1 MPYTRTWSEELV
13 AEWLHLQN
21 YFVEVSVPIRT
32 AKPGGRFEADVLG
45 VKIENGVLK
54 IIHVEVGSLS
64 NRPKV
69 NIEKIQKK
77 FNDKN
82 RKAVEDYCKK
92 KLGFNG
98 EINYQSLYIATY
110 VPNTTLTEAKRENI
124 NIKSIDEFIQE
135 DVIPTIENWKKNPPF
150 KSKTKGESIV
160 LPDGLWLLHVVER
173 MRKILSK
180 HHKNRRASKNI

>member
-1 MPYTRTWSEELV
+1 MATLTKLFRWSFCSDKNCK
-13 AEWLHLQN
+13 AW
-21 YFVEVSVPIRT
+21 
-32 AKPGGRFEADVLG
+32 GRFEADVLG
-45 VKIENGVLK
+45 VKIENGVIK

-64 NRPKV
+64 NRPEV

-98 EINYQSLYIATY
+98 EINYQSLHIVTY

-124 NIKSIDEFIQE
+124 NIKSIRWIHTRRR
-135 DVIPTIENWKKNPPF
+135 IPTIENWKKNPRLNL
-150 KSKTKGESIV
+150 KQKEKV
-160 LPDGLWLLHVVER
+160 
-173 MRKILSK
+173 
-180 HHKNRRASKNI
+180 